1 MESSARPA
9 HAWTPPLGAVAAAG
23 LLAAL
28 VAGPGCVDIVG
39 ADIGRYVE
47 REEKHFSVSGKP
59 DVALTT
65 FDGSIEIRPWDKSE
79 VEVIVEKRG
88 RGKDD
93 VAEIEVHSELS
104 GNHVEVTVREPRNR
118 GFGLHFGGHSAK
130 LIVSLPAA
138 SDVMARSGDGSI
150 DVERIDGRIQLRS
163 GDGSIRARD
172 MGGDLDVHTGDGSIV
187 LGGKLTTVRARS
199 GDGSVTVHAA
209 AGSMPAAD
217 WDINTGDGSVTLE
230 LPEDFAAELDAHTGD
245 GRIHMQDVTV
255 SNVTGQIGRNSLRGR
270 LGAGGHSLRV
280 RTGDGSITL
289 RRPRTAEKPAT

>member
-1 MESSARPA
+1 MESSARPPLA
-9 HAWTPPLGAVAAAG
+9 RTPHLATIAVAGLMAALAAG
-23 LLAAL
+23 A
-28 VAGPGCVDIVG
+28 GCVEIG

-47 REEKHFSVSGKP
+47 REEKHFSMSGKP
-59 DVALTT
+59 DVVLGT
-65 FDGSIEIRPWDKSE
+65 FDGSIEVRPWDKAE

-93 VAEIEVHSELS
+93 VAEIDVHSEQS
-104 GNHVEVTVREPRNR
+104 GNHVEVTVRQPRER
-118 GFGLHFGGHSAK
+118 RFGLHFGGRSAK

-138 SDVMARSGDGSI
+138 SDVSAKSGDGSI
-150 DVERIDGRIQLRS
+150 DIERIDGRIQLRS

-172 MGGDLDVHTGDGSIV
+172 MGGDLDVNTGDGSIRV
-187 LGGKLTTVRARS
+187 GGKLTALRARS
-199 GDGSVTVHAA
+199 GDGRVTVRAA
-209 AGSMPAAD
+209 AGSAPAAD

-245 GRIHMQDVTV
+245 GRIHMQDITV

-270 LGAGGHSLRV
+270 LGAGGHTLRV

-289 RRPRTAEKPAT
+289 RRPPAAEREP